1 MEASELYA
9 QTDRALVVAKGY
21 AVTEEAHAE
30 KAADMVKAM
39 AGLGHKLD
47 ERRAAL
53 LEPIQPELDRIGAVK
68 KRLTTERDALKN
80 TLTVYRQR
88 VAAIEAKA
96 REVARLAELE
106 RAEKM
111 SPDTQEHVLTELA
124 TREAADTGGARK
136 MRGLMSTTSDRK
148 SWAFEVVDLTKVP
161 TEYLELNERKVRAAI
176 FEGERQIP
184 GLRVYERVV
193 AVVR

>member
-1 MEASELYA
+1 
-9 QTDRALVVAKGY
+9 
-21 AVTEEAHAE
+21 
-30 KAADMVKAM
+30 MVKAM

-47 ERRAAL
+47 ERRASL
-53 LEPIQPELDRIGAVK
+53 LEPIQPELDRISAVK

-80 TLTVYRQR
+80 TLTLYRQR

-136 MRGLMSTTSDRK
+136 MRGPVSTTSDWK

-161 TEYLELNERKVRAAI
+161 TEYLELIERKVRAAI

-184 GLRVYERVV
+184 GLRGYERV
-193 AVVR
+193 RS